1 LPVMVK
7 VLVAALAVRFKLL
20 AVKFV
25 LRMDRFPLTVTFID
39 VSVPLVTI
47 KPVDLPPPNITL
59 TLPIPG
65 TVRLLLPVMVNAF
78 VDALAVIF
86 RPVVIK
92 VEPAT
97 VRLLLTVILTLV
109 TEPSVTI
116 RPFEFPPPRITL
128 RLPIFG
134 TESEALPFTVNVLSA
149 ELAVRLS
156 LSAVKLVLRMERL
169 PLKVELKLLNS
180 PLAMTIPGLDE
191 FPSVRL
197 RLLTP

>member
-1 LPVMVK
+1 MPVMVK
-7 VLVAALAVRFKLL
+7 VLVAALAVRFRLL

-39 VSVPLVTI
+39 VRVPLVTI
-47 KPVDLPPPNITL
+47 KPVELPPPKMTL
-59 TLPIPG
+59 ILPTLG
-65 TVRLLLPVMVNAF
+65 TFRLLLPAMVNAF
-78 VDALAVIF
+78 VAALAVIF

-97 VRLLLTVILTLV
+97 VRLLLTVMLTLV
-109 TEPSVTI
+109 TEPFVTI
-116 RPFEFPPPRITL
+116 KPFEFPPPRMTL

-134 TESEALPFTVNVLSA
+134 TESEALPLTVKVLSA

-156 LSAVKLVLRMERL
+156 LSAVKFVLRMERL
-169 PLKVELKLLNS
+169 PLKVELKLLKS
-180 PLAMTIPGLDE
+180 PLEITIPGNIA
-191 FPSVRL
+191 FPNVKF